1 MISPIWRI
9 LKNYMNQLIYKTETD
24 LDLQTLKT
32 NDYQMRKMG
41 EQINY
46 ELGMNTYTLLY
57 IK

>member
-1 MISPIWRI
+1 MEN
-9 LKNYMNQLIYKTETD
+9 LKKLYESTIYKTETD

-32 NDYQMRKMG
+32 NDYQMGKMG

-46 ELGMNTYTLLY
+46 ELRMNTYTLLY